1 MTKRIVKV
9 FSVILAV
16 MLLSYIGYQTY
27 MVMYPDYKTEV
38 AMISAVEDSISATG
52 IVVRNETVIDNN
64 SSGGG
69 IRNYLVG
76 NGDKVAKDS
85 NVAELYATPEDAL
98 DSLMLSLMKE
108 EMELLDQIAS
118 GHRTAGKNLDS
129 VISRIYSL
137 LAEISQKMT
146 QDNYADISSYRL
158 QLLELLNS
166 YMLAVNGYVDV
177 DARQAELEVKI
188 AVLESRNLSPIG
200 YITTPIAGYFI
211 SMVDGNE
218 ESLDKTSIMNMPIAD
233 IEAIAK
239 DKSIVADTSRCK
251 IVSDYVWYYAAVVDI
266 SSADR
271 FKPGMELL
279 TLDFSYA
286 GVTSLP
292 VDVISVRTDEQTK
305 KAVVILECAVLNTSL
320 ADLRCEEANIS
331 FSNITG
337 IMVKRSA
344 LRMEEGVQGV
354 YVKYG
359 TSVIFKEVN
368 IIYEYGDYV
377 VSKPDSTDQKR
388 LALYDEIITEGKNL
402 YVNKELR

>member
-64 SSGGG
+64 SSG

-85 NVAELYATPEDAL
+85 NVAELYATPQDAL
-98 DSLMLSLMKE
+98 DSLMLSIMTE
-108 EMELLDQIAS
+108 EMQLLDQLAS

-137 LAEISQKMT
+137 LAEISQKMS
-146 QDNYADISSYRL
+146 QDSYADISSYRL

-166 YMLAVNGYVDV
+166 YMLAVEGYVDV
-177 DARQAELEVKI
+177 AARQAELAAKI
-188 AVLESRNLSPIG
+188 AELEGRNLTPIG
-200 YITTPIAGYFI
+200 YIATPIAGYFI

-218 ESLDKTSIMNMPIAD
+218 ETLDKTSILEMPVAD
-233 IEAIAK
+233 IETIAN
-239 DKSIVADTSRCK
+239 DDSIVADTNRCK
-251 IVSDYVWYYAAVVDI
+251 IVSDYVWYYAAVIDI
-266 SSADR
+266 SHADR
-271 FKPGMELL
+271 FSPELEL

-292 VDVISVRTDEQTK
+292 VKVVSVRTDEQTK
-305 KAVVILECAVLNTSL
+305 KAVVTLECAVLNTSL

-331 FSNITG
+331 FRNITG
-337 IMVKRSA
+337 IIVKRSA
-344 LRMEEGVQGV
+344 LRIEQGVQGV
-354 YVKYG
+354 FVKYG
-359 TSVIFKEVN
+359 TTVIFKEVH
-368 IIYEYGDYV
+368 IVYEFGDYV
-377 VSKPDSTDQKR
+377 VSQPDSTDPNR

-402 YVNKELR
+402 SVDKELR